1 MFFSRKVEVTFVDA
15 ASGAVIAGSKMEPEQ
30 LPETFLVDTTLHLG
44 DEDWTV
50 LRADP
55 PTRAEFSKT
64 RRLVLTLQRVEQTT
78 MMDPRQILFSLPT
91 LNDRLPDDGEPADGS
106 EAVLAED
113 DWRQVEL
120 VSAGLR
126 AAVDE
131 EIRAITAIHESHRRG
146 PGFDEIHVRGRIEHP
161 LGGGLPPDALH
172 SLGLGAPRALRLDRH
187 GDRVRGGFA
196 HLLAAGDW
204 LLYGVA
210 GEGAVTVL
218 GLHPGAE
225 PPSDVAIQALEALAE
240 RHDLIV
246 VDWCRCT
253 VGEPGLASFAATFA

>member
-1 MFFSRKVEVTFVDA
+1 MFFSRKVQVTFVDA
-15 ASGAVIAGSKMEPEQ
+15 ASGAVIAESKMEPEQ

-44 DEDWTV
+44 EEDWTV
-50 LRADP
+50 LHAEP
-55 PTRAEFSKT
+55 PTRAEFAKS
-64 RRLVLTLQRVEQTT
+64 RRLVLTLARVEETT

-91 LNDRLPDDGEPADGS
+91 LNDRLPDDGEPADGR

-131 EIRAITAIHESHRRG
+131 EIRAIAAIHQAHRRG
-146 PGFDEIHVRGRIEHP
+146 PGFDELHVRSRVERP
-161 LGGGLPPDALH
+161 LGSGLAADALH
-172 SLGLGAPRALRLDRH
+172 ALDLGAPRALRLDRH
-187 GDRVRGGFA
+187 GHRVHGGFA
-196 HLLAAGDW
+196 HALAASDW

-210 GEGAVTVL
+210 DGGVVAVL

-225 PPSDVAIQALEALAE
+225 PPSDAAVQALEALAG
-240 RHDLIV
+240 RHGLIV
-246 VDWCRCT
+246 VDWCRCA
-253 VGEPGLASFAATFA
+253 VGEPGRASFAAAFA

>member
-15 ASGAVIAGSKMEPEQ
+15 ASGAVFAVSKLDPKQ
-30 LPETFLVDTTLHLG
+30 LPETFLLDTTLHLG
-44 DEDWTV
+44 EQDWTV
-50 LRADP
+50 LRAEP
-55 PTRAEFSKT
+55 PTRAEFAKT
-64 RRLVLTLQRVEQTT
+64 RRLMLTLAKAEPIT
-78 MMDPRQILFSLPT
+78 MMDPRQLLFSLPT
-91 LNDRLPDDGEPADGS
+91 INDRLPDDAEPADGR

-126 AAVDE
+126 AVVDE
-131 EIRAITAIHESHRRG
+131 EIRAITGIYEMHRQG
-146 PGFDEIHVRGRIEHP
+146 PGFDQVHVRSRIEHP
-161 LGGGLPPDALH
+161 LGGGLPADALH

-196 HLLAAGDW
+196 HELAASDW

-210 GEGAVTVL
+210 GDGAITVL

-225 PPSDVAIQALEALAE
+225 PPSDAAIQALDALAG
-240 RHDLIV
+240 RHGLIV
-246 VDWCRCT
+246 VNWCRCA
-253 VGEPGLASFAATFA
+253 VGEPGHTSFAATFA